1 MGEVPSTQ
9 SLLYAF
15 NTIDDDRAVQDVG
28 FDGLDDDKERLIYFN
43 GPAEDPARDNYQFFV
58 SAKGGVLDRYKN
70 YNGTQGNSPIAFSDN
85 NRGNTTEPD
94 SEDINRDQSMNTI
107 DSYFEYRVPISKSM
121 GVGNHPFITDVRK
134 NVKVIAPNG
143 DEITTRWIQFKIPV
157 QKGYYE
163 GTQFE
168 EYFESVNNIEDLRSI
183 RFMRM
188 FSKVF

>member
-1 MGEVPSTQ
+1 
-9 SLLYAF
+9 
-15 NTIDDDRAVQDVG
+15 
-28 FDGLDDDKERLIYFN
+28 
-43 GPAEDPARDNYQFFV
+43 
-58 SAKGGVLDRYKN
+58 
-70 YNGTQGNSPIAFSDN
+70 
-85 NRGNTTEPD
+85 
-94 SEDINRDQSMNTI
+94 MNTI

-188 FSKVF
+188 VLKFFLIQ